1 MHENQASA
9 HKNRALMIRIHSQT
23 QLTLDGFE
31 APFERSMDK
40 NNRWVKLSAC
50 IPWDELSNAYYQC
63 FNANTGRPAKEGR
76 LVVGAVIIKHRL
88 KLSDAETVAQIQE
101 NPYLQYFC
109 GLKGFSIQ
117 APFAPSLLVE
127 IRKRMGFDVFEQLH
141 QAIIDQ
147 LERRTL
153 PTDKTTGSDTT
164 SATRQEQTSLV
175 DTPTE
180 TSTDHTALTSDAVAD
195 EKPSALTHQG
205 RLLLD
210 ATVAEQAIRFPTDLS
225 LLNESREISEGLIDE
240 LYALSSLTRK
250 PRTYRKNARKAYLAI
265 VKLRR
270 PGYKKI
276 RKGIKE
282 QLQYLQ
288 RNLTTVEALL
298 NGLPNR
304 AIPLSPKRLKQY
316 WVIQHVFSQQAD
328 MYRHKTHR
336 CDDRIVSIHQPHV
349 RPIIRGKL
357 NKSVEFGA
365 KMSVSLTAQGLAKV
379 DHIRWDAFN
388 ESNDLEAQVE
398 AYHRRYG
405 FYPEA
410 VVADPVYGT
419 KKNRAYLKD
428 KGIRYAGKA
437 LGRPKKVTEQNREQL
452 KRDKHQRQ
460 ADYRQRIPIEGKFG
474 QGKRAYGLNLIQAKT
489 ARTSEAW
496 INSIFLVMNLLVLLR
511 HFFVPA
517 IIQRCTN
524 KFFEFLSK
532 IITMNMTSPSK
543 LITNG
548 YANRWL
554 LSF

>member
-1 MHENQASA
+1 
-9 HKNRALMIRIHSQT
+9 
-23 QLTLDGFE
+23 
-31 APFERSMDK
+31 MDLK
-40 NNRWVKLSAC
+40 RLLNAAWIKTIAGAC
-50 IPWDELSNAYYQC
+50 IPWDELSNAYYQS
-63 FNANTGRPAKEGR
+63 FNASTGRPAKEGR

-88 KLSDAETVAQIQE
+88 KLSDEETVAQIQE

-147 LERRTL
+147 LERRTP
-153 PTDKTTGSDTT
+153 PTDQTTGSDTT
-164 SATRQEQTSLV
+164 SATIQAQTSLSG
-175 DTPTE
+175 TPTE
-180 TSTDHTALTSDAVAD
+180 TSTDHTALNSDAIID
-195 EKPSALTHQG
+195 DKQTSLTHQG
-205 RLLLD
+205 HLLLD

-250 PRTYRKNARKAYLAI
+250 PRTYRKNARKDYLAI

-270 PGYKKI
+270 PGYS
-276 RKGIKE
+276 KGIKA

-379 DHIRWDAFN
+379 DRIRWDAFN

-405 FYPEA
+405 CYPEA

-419 KKNRAYLKD
+419 QKNRAYLKD

-452 KRDKHQRQ
+452 KRDKQQRQ

-517 IIQRCTN
+517 IIQHCTN
-524 KFFEFLSK
+524 MFFKLLFK
-532 IITMNMTSPSK
+532 MIKKNVTSPEK

-548 YANRWL
+548 DLNFWVM
-554 LSF
+554 SF